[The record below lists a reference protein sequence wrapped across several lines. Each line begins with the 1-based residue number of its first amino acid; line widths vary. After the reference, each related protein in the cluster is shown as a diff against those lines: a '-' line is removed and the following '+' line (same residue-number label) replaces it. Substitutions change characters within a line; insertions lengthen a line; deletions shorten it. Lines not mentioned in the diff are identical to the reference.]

1 MTVKS
6 LLITGTLAL
15 ASLSIASAKS
25 YDIILSSPTK
35 VTNVQLKPG
44 EYKVQVQGSNAIF
57 TDVESGKKF
66 TAPAAMKTADKKFDV
81 TAVDTDKKADADHM
95 QAIELGG
102 TNTKIEFNETE

>member
-6 LLITGTLAL
+6 LLITGALAV

-44 EYKVQVQGSNAIF
+44 EYRVQLKGNDAVF
-57 TDVESGKKF
+57 TEVESGKKF
-66 TAPAAMKTADKKFDV
+66 TAPASLKTADRKYDV

-102 TNTKIEFNETE
+102 TNTKVEFNETE